1 LPQPIGFKTSAGGQE
16 IDDDELVKKILS
28 MGIKV
33 DDGWIY
39 FNELLYRCMKRVYCD
54 FKLNKRMQLLELNT
68 QFKIF
73 VLTLQTKSSSSEYSS
88 FKQTNEMVV
97 KKVVQT
103 GASVNPFLTMMYY
116 RISFFTW
123 LNAHRKHK
131 EATGKL
137 SPDQKRSFNNFN
149 TAEGWDAKEVSIEVE
164 EIVEFT
170 SDEEEPENEQGE
182 SEDLWQTGSQMKFS
196 R

>member
-1 LPQPIGFKTSAGGQE
+1 
-16 IDDDELVKKILS
+16 

-33 DDGWIY
+33 DEGWIY

-73 VLTLQTKSSSSEYSS
+73 VLTLQTKSSSKEFAN
-88 FKQTNEMVV
+88 FKQTNEVV
-97 KKVVQT
+97 VQQVVQT
-103 GASVNPFLTMMYY
+103 GTSVNPFLTMMYY

-137 SPDQKRSFNNFN
+137 SPDQKRPQNNFN
-149 TAEGWDAKEVSIEVE
+149 SAEGWEKMEVEIEVE

-170 SDEEEPENEQGE
+170 SDEDEN
-182 SEDLWQTGSQMKFS
+182 
-196 R
+196 

>member
-1 LPQPIGFKTSAGGQE
+1 MWIVHTRKQRCVRIRQRNVQAFFKDLPHPIGFKSVSGTPEVDG
-16 IDDDELVKKILS
+16 DELTKKILS

-39 FNELLYRCMKRVYCD
+39 FNELLYRSLKRIYCS

-73 VLTLQTKSSSSEYSS
+73 VLTLQTKSSEY
-88 FKQTNEMVV
+88 KQNNEAVFA
-97 KKVVQT
+97 KVVQT

-123 LNAHRKHK
+123 LHAFRKHK

-137 SPDQKRSFNNFN
+137 SMDQKRWS
-149 TAEGWDAKEVSIEVE
+149 
-164 EIVEFT
+164 
-170 SDEEEPENEQGE
+170 
-182 SEDLWQTGSQMKFS
+182 
-196 R
+196 